1 MDWREVD
8 WARLA
13 GMGEL
18 ITHRATPAR
27 PAAEARVA
35 G

>member
-1 MDWREVD
+1 MERRGID

-18 ITHRATPAR
+18 TTHRTAVTRLAP
-27 PAAEARVA
+27 EARVA